1 MVGPID
7 VKGRYRGG
15 IATIIN
21 KMIKFSHLFKSNSV
35 ETVFFDS
42 FRINRSKYSN
52 GIICKENI
60 KNTLFLFKDLLL
72 MCRNVKPDIVYC
84 HSSYGI
90 ALLKDLLILSLI
102 PKSKKIIHIHFA
114 DIEYILTSN
123 KLSRYAILFLLK
135 HAVHGIVTL
144 SKRTSQDL
152 FSHGIDISK
161 IHTIYN
167 FHDTDYSDVEY
178 TNKRNTVINSKKVH
192 LMFMGSLDKRKGI
205 LDLLDCMEILDDR
218 YILKVCGEAISNEI
232 KELVNQKIQ
241 GKNNIELCG
250 FVDGDKKC
258 NIYCESS
265 IFVLPSYAEGLP
277 LVLLEA
283 VSYGCCVITTN
294 VGSICEIFTNKNG
307 FIVKPG
313 DPKELLE
320 SILLLSDK
328 RILLE
333 KMDYSF
339 RMSKK
344 YNIESFIQQ
353 VSYVCI
359 KVSMNGK

>member
-21 KMIKFSHLFKSNSV
+21 KIIKFSCILKNRNID
-35 ETVFFDS
+35 TLFFDS

-60 KNTLFLFKDLLL
+60 KNTVLLFKDLLS
-72 MCRNVKPDIVYC
+72 MCRNIKPDIVYC

-90 ALLKDLLILSLI
+90 ALLKDLVILSLI
-102 PKSKKIIHIHFA
+102 PNSKKIIHIHFA
-114 DIEYILTSN
+114 DIEYILTRN
-123 KLSRYAILFLLK
+123 ILTRYAILFLLK

-152 FSHGIDISK
+152 FSNGIDINK

-167 FHDTDYSDVEY
+167 FHDTDYSDEEY
-178 TNKRNTVINSKKVH
+178 AKKRDTVINSKKVQ

-205 LDLLDCMEILDDR
+205 LDLLDCMKNLDDR
-218 YILKVCGEAISNEI
+218 YMLKVCGEAISNEI
-232 KELVNQKIQ
+232 KEVVSKEIQ
-241 GKNNIELCG
+241 DNNNIELCG
-250 FVDGDKKC
+250 FVDGDKKT
-258 NIYCESS
+258 NIFSESS
-265 IFVLPSYAEGLP
+265 IFILPSYAEGLP

-294 VGSICEIFTNKNG
+294 VGSICEIFTDRNG
-307 FIVKPG
+307 FIINPG
-313 DPKELLE
+313 DLKGLID
-320 SILLLSDK
+320 SVLLLSDK
-328 RILLE
+328 HVLLE

-344 YNIESFIQQ
+344 YNIESFMKQ
-353 VSYVCI
+353 VSDVCI